1 MKTYLMR
8 FSVNGI
14 KNIEKLTS
22 VDFLN
27 NSLVK
32 GKTINLQNQ
41 NVKGIFGING
51 AGKSAY
57 ILALDIY
64 NTITLKNNYLVQDYI
79 KNKLDKLINKKNK
92 ELFLENIFAV
102 SKDSDETKI
111 SDIYK
116 HTILIRS
123 NKNELGQKI
132 YFITE
137 KLEELVGNS
146 INSEYKEIYY
156 VSDGKLEIRLNNLLD
171 KDSYIDEYSNRL
183 GESTLS
189 SYFLNYIA
197 KHENEIVLNKK
208 NLSFYLYN
216 LYLNASTTRVFMD
229 NDDIHDNIRI
239 ENISIDKSNESLEY
253 VKDYSKY
260 IISFKIN
267 EDVVTELDLD
277 MYYKKTEKLKDFIQ
291 ILKPNLRDIRIDKKY
306 DGEKYHLK
314 KIFVYDDYE
323 VDEEFESTGIKR
335 IIKMYSYIDSV
346 VNGYKVFIDEL
357 DANISGVFLDK
368 LIEFIEENARGQLCF
383 TSHNILSMNILK
395 KYKNSIT
402 SFGETG
408 KVVDIIKN
416 GHYSPVNLFYEG
428 FIEDSPFN
436 INSFDFFKSFDL
448 EED

>member
-1 MKTYLMR
+1 MKTYLIR

-14 KNIEKLTS
+14 KNIEKTTS

-32 GKTINLQNQ
+32 GKTINIQNQ

-51 AGKSAY
+51 AGKSAFV
-57 ILALDIY
+57 LAMDIY

-79 KNKLDKLINKKNK
+79 KNKLDKLINKKTK
-92 ELFLENIFAV
+92 ELFLENIFAI
-102 SKDSDETKI
+102 SKDNDDNKI
-111 SDIYK
+111 ADVYK
-116 HTILIRS
+116 HTIIIKPS
-123 NKNELGQKI
+123 KNELGQKI
-132 YFITE
+132 YLLNE
-137 KLEELVGNS
+137 YLSELVGNS
-146 INSEYKEIYY
+146 INSEYKEIYN
-156 VSDGKLEIRLNNLLD
+156 VSNGKLDIKLDSLLD
-171 KDSYIDEYSNRL
+171 KEQYINEYSNRL

-189 SYFLNYIA
+189 SYFLNYVV
-197 KHENEIVLNKK
+197 KYEKEIVLNKK

-216 LYLNASTTRVFMD
+216 LYLNSSTTRVFMD
-229 NDDIHDNIRI
+229 NDDIHENIRI
-239 ENISIDKSNESLEY
+239 DNISIDKTNESLEFI
-253 VKDYSKY
+253 KDYSKY
-260 IISFKIN
+260 IITFKLN
-267 EDVVTELDLD
+267 EDVVNEFDLD
-277 MYYKKTEKLKDFIQ
+277 MYNKKTDKLKEFIQ
-291 ILKPNLRDIRIDKKY
+291 ILKPNLRDIKVDKKY

-314 KIFVYDDYE
+314 KVFVYDDYE

-335 IIKMYSYIDSV
+335 IIKMYSYIDSM

-368 LIEFIEENARGQLCF
+368 LIEFLEENAKGQLCF
-383 TSHNILSMNILK
+383 TSHNILSMNILR

-408 KVVDIIKN
+408 KVVDIVKN

-428 FIEDSPFN
+428 FVEDSPFN

-448 EED
+448 EE

>member
-1 MKTYLMR
+1 MKTYLIR

-14 KNIEKLTS
+14 KNIEKTTS

-32 GKTINLQNQ
+32 GKTINIQNQ

-51 AGKSAY
+51 AGKSAFV
-57 ILALDIY
+57 LAMDIY

-79 KNKLDKLINKKNK
+79 KNKLDKLINKKTK
-92 ELFLENIFAV
+92 ELFLENIFAI
-102 SKDSDETKI
+102 SKDNDDNKI
-111 SDIYK
+111 ADVYK
-116 HTILIRS
+116 HTIIIKPS
-123 NKNELGQKI
+123 KNELGQKI
-132 YFITE
+132 YSLNE
-137 KLEELVGNS
+137 NLSELVGNS
-146 INSEYKEIYY
+146 INSEYKEIYN
-156 VSDGKLEIRLNNLLD
+156 VSNGKLAIKLDSLLD
-171 KDSYIDEYSNRL
+171 KEQYINEYSNRL

-189 SYFLNYIA
+189 SYFLNYVV
-197 KHENEIVLNKK
+197 KYEKEIVLNKK

-229 NDDIHDNIRI
+229 NDDIHENIRI
-239 ENISIDKSNESLEY
+239 DNISIDKTNESLEFI
-253 VKDYSKY
+253 KDYSKY
-260 IISFKIN
+260 IITFKLN
-267 EDVVTELDLD
+267 EDVVNEFDLD
-277 MYYKKTEKLKDFIQ
+277 MYNKKTDKLKEFIQ
-291 ILKPNLRDIRIDKKY
+291 ILKPNLRDIKVDKKY

-314 KIFVYDDYE
+314 KVFFYDDYE

-335 IIKMYSYIDSV
+335 IIKMYSYIDSM

-368 LIEFIEENARGQLCF
+368 LIEFLEENAKGQLCF
-383 TSHNILSMNILK
+383 TSHNILSMNILR

-408 KVVDIIKN
+408 KVVDIVKN

-428 FIEDSPFN
+428 FVEDSPFN

-448 EED
+448 EE

>member
-1 MKTYLMR
+1 MKTYLIR

-14 KNIEKLTS
+14 KNIEKTTS

-32 GKTINLQNQ
+32 GKTINIQNQ

-51 AGKSAY
+51 AGKSAFV
-57 ILALDIY
+57 LAMDIY

-79 KNKLDKLINKKNK
+79 KNKLDKLINKKIK
-92 ELFLENIFAV
+92 ELFLENIFAI
-102 SKDSDETKI
+102 SKDNDDNKI
-111 SDIYK
+111 ADVYK
-116 HTILIRS
+116 HTIIIKPS
-123 NKNELGQKI
+123 KNELGQKI
-132 YFITE
+132 YLLNE
-137 KLEELVGNS
+137 YLSELVGNS
-146 INSEYKEIYY
+146 INSEYKEIYN
-156 VSDGKLEIRLNNLLD
+156 VSNGKLDIKLDSLLD
-171 KDSYIDEYSNRL
+171 KEQYINEYSNRL

-189 SYFLNYIA
+189 SYFLNYVV
-197 KHENEIVLNKK
+197 KYEKEIVLNKK

-216 LYLNASTTRVFMD
+216 LYLNSSTTRVFMD
-229 NDDIHDNIRI
+229 NDDIHENIRI
-239 ENISIDKSNESLEY
+239 DNISIDKTNESLEFI
-253 VKDYSKY
+253 KDYSKY
-260 IISFKIN
+260 IITFKLN
-267 EDVVTELDLD
+267 EDVVNEFDLD
-277 MYYKKTEKLKDFIQ
+277 MYNKKTDKLKEFIQ
-291 ILKPNLRDIRIDKKY
+291 ILKPNLRDIKVDKKY

-314 KIFVYDDYE
+314 KVFVYDDYE

-335 IIKMYSYIDSV
+335 IIKMYSYIDSM

-368 LIEFIEENARGQLCF
+368 LIEFLEENAKGQLCF
-383 TSHNILSMNILK
+383 TSHNILSMNILR

-408 KVVDIIKN
+408 KVVDIVKN

-428 FIEDSPFN
+428 FVEDSPFN

-448 EED
+448 EE

>member
-1 MKTYLMR
+1 MKTYLIR

-14 KNIEKLTS
+14 KNIEKTTS

-32 GKTINLQNQ
+32 GKTINIQNQ

-51 AGKSAY
+51 AGKSAFV
-57 ILALDIY
+57 LAMDIY

-79 KNKLDKLINKKNK
+79 KNKLDKLINKKTK
-92 ELFLENIFAV
+92 ELFLENIFAI
-102 SKDSDETKI
+102 SKDNDDNKI
-111 SDIYK
+111 ADVYK
-116 HTILIRS
+116 HTIIIKPS
-123 NKNELGQKI
+123 KNELGQKT
-132 YFITE
+132 YSLNE
-137 KLEELVGNS
+137 NLSELVGNS
-146 INSEYKEIYY
+146 INSEYKEIYN
-156 VSDGKLEIRLNNLLD
+156 VSNGKLDIKLDSLLD
-171 KDSYIDEYSNRL
+171 KEQYINEYSNRL

-189 SYFLNYIA
+189 SYFLNYVV
-197 KHENEIVLNKK
+197 KYEKEIVLNKK

-216 LYLNASTTRVFMD
+216 LYLNSSTTRVFMD
-229 NDDIHDNIRI
+229 NDDIHENIRI
-239 ENISIDKSNESLEY
+239 DNISIDKTNESLEFI
-253 VKDYSKY
+253 KDYSKY
-260 IISFKIN
+260 IITFKLN
-267 EDVVTELDLD
+267 EDVVNEFDLD
-277 MYYKKTEKLKDFIQ
+277 MYNKKTDKLKEFIQ
-291 ILKPNLRDIRIDKKY
+291 ILKPNLRDIKVDKKY

-314 KIFVYDDYE
+314 KVFVYDDYE

-335 IIKMYSYIDSV
+335 IIKMYSYIDSM

-368 LIEFIEENARGQLCF
+368 LIEFLEENAKGQLCF
-383 TSHNILSMNILK
+383 TSHNILSMNILR

-408 KVVDIIKN
+408 KVVDIVKN

-428 FIEDSPFN
+428 FVEDSPFN

-448 EED
+448 EE